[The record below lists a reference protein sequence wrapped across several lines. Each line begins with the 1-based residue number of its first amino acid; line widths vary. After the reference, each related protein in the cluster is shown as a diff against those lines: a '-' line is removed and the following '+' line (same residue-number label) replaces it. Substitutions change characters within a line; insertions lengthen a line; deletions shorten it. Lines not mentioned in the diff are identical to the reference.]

1 MGVRGWG
8 LGVGMSMVEGG
19 ACGYDQSGHCVTCG
33 DEALEAVVLQ
43 VGDDGTALVAV
54 GDQTAEI
61 DVSLVEELAQG
72 DRVLIHGGVA
82 LARI

>member
-1 MGVRGWG
+1 MF
-8 LGVGMSMVEGG
+8 GG
-19 ACGYDQSGHCVTCG
+19 GGCGSELSGRCVTCG
-33 DEALEAVVLQ
+33 DEALEAVVLE
-43 VGDDGTALVAV
+43 VGGDGTALVAL

-61 DVSLVEELAQG
+61 DVSLVAELAQG